1 MNFLNYD
8 LKFIILSFID
18 PFETQNLRLTCKEW
32 FSMPKE
38 SLFNTNFY
46 NDLINLKSIV
56 KKELKYVCLADN
68 LDMPYEIPIFNIL
81 KLNKMY
87 NQLPISIK
95 IDEDFRKIIEKY
107 SIKKPS
113 FIY

>member
-1 MNFLNYD
+1 MNLLNYD

-18 PFETQNLRLTCKEW
+18 SFESQNLRLTCKEW
-32 FSMPKE
+32 LSMPKE

-46 NDLINLKSIV
+46 NDLMNLRSIV

-81 KLNKMY
+81 KLKKMY
-87 NQLPISIK
+87 NQIPISIK
-95 IDEDFRKIIEKY
+95 IDEDFRRIIEKY
-107 SIKKPS
+107 SIEKRS
-113 FIY
+113 FI